1 MIDTIVKSEDVC
13 DIEFHH
19 RAKNK
24 KVERVAFLGGASIE
38 PNDKYFIEAVEVAK
52 ILAENK
58 YKIINGGGP
67 GIMRAATIGAKKANS
82 DVLAITYHP
91 AYKHKNYEGTDPENK
106 FDDEI
111 MTIDYFDR
119 TKVMLQNSDVHIVF
133 QGGTG
138 TISEFGMS
146 WASSRIHEGHHKPII
161 LYGDFWNHIIKEFQT
176 HMLMRPGEVEL
187 VKIVTTPQQVLDYIK
202 KLD

>member
-1 MIDTIVKSEDVC
+1 MASNKDGCEIKYY
-13 DIEFHH
+13 H
-19 RAKNK
+19 REKNK
-24 KVERVAFLGGASIE
+24 KIERVAFLGGASTK
-38 PNDKYFIEAVEVAK
+38 PNDQYFKDAVEVAK
-52 ILAENK
+52 LLAKNG
-58 YKIINGGGP
+58 YKIVNGGGP
-67 GIMRAATIGAKKANS
+67 GIMRASTIGAKEANS

-91 AYKHKNYEGTDPENK
+91 AFKHKNYEGTDPQNN
-106 FDDEI
+106 FDEEI

-133 QGGTG
+133 KGGTG

-161 LYGDFWNHIIKEFQT
+161 LYGDFWNHIIKELQT

-187 VKIVTTPQQVLDYIK
+187 VKICNTPEQVLDYIK
-202 KLD
+202 KIE